1 MSASTISA
9 ATIRAAGSAIPAE
22 FRDTPQFVS
31 DALSDLAGAPVVVKV
46 ETINPIRSF
55 KGRGTWLAV
64 TELVRTGA
72 IAANRGVAT
81 ISTGNFGQGIAYAAR
96 AHGVPAAVALPSTA
110 NPRKAAMI
118 RRLGAR
124 IIEFQ
129 PGEDGEAA
137 LQAYADSSASVILR
151 DGHDD
156 RVAIGAATLAVE
168 ITEAI
173 GNGRLPAIDAV
184 WVPIGDGSLIAGVG
198 VWLRSV
204 SPTTRIIGVQVDGA
218 PAMERSWRTG
228 RVEVVPPDASRADG
242 LISATGNAD
251 LLPVLRSVVDDVVL
265 VREDALLAAQHELQT
280 ALGISAEASAAAG
293 WVAAR
298 DGTGAL
304 PNGAGGARLA
314 IVTGS
319 NAWPGDF
326 EGAAGA

>member
-1 MSASTISA
+1 
-9 ATIRAAGSAIPAE
+9 
-22 FRDTPQFVS
+22 VS
-31 DALSDLAGAPVVVKV
+31 DALSDMAAAPVVVKV
-46 ETINPIRSF
+46 ETSNPIRSF

-64 TELVRTGA
+64 TELVRSGA
-72 IAANRGVAT
+72 LSANRGVAT

-96 AHGVPAAVALPSTA
+96 AHGVPAAVVLPSTA
-110 NPRKAAMI
+110 NPRKAEMI

-124 IIEFQ
+124 IVEFQ

-137 LQAYADSSASVILR
+137 LLAYAGSNGSVILR

-156 RVAIGAATLAVE
+156 LIAIGAGTLASEV
-168 ITEAI
+168 TDAI
-173 GNGRLPAIDAV
+173 GDGGLPAIGAV

-198 VWLRSV
+198 AWLRSA
-204 SPTTRIIGVQVDGA
+204 SPTTRIIGVQVDAA

-228 RVEVVPPDASRADG
+228 RVEFVPPEASRADG
-242 LISATGNAD
+242 LISATGNPD
-251 LLPVLRSVVDDVVL
+251 LLLLLRSVVDDVVL
-265 VREDALLAAQHELQT
+265 VREDALLAAQHELHA

-298 DGTGAL
+298 DGAGVASA
-304 PNGAGGARLA
+304 GAGGARLV

-326 EGAAGA
+326 GEAAGV